1 MQLTLNNIETEV
13 QVDNYL
19 LKICSLNAHKGLKW
33 LIFLQKDAAFCNN
46 CIQIYIQS
54 KNILT

>member
-1 MQLTLNNIETEV
+1 MQLTLNKTKTEV
-13 QVDNYL
+13 QVDVYL

-46 CIQIYIQS
+46 CI
-54 KNILT
+54 

>member
-1 MQLTLNNIETEV
+1 MQLTLNKTKTEV
-13 QVDNYL
+13 QDDVDL

-46 CIQIYIQS
+46 CI
-54 KNILT
+54 